1 MLLRQ
6 KAEET
11 LLRQEPEP
19 DEDGSDLVAGALLD
33 GQRLSELLTRDEAL
47 GDQPITQARHAPI
60 GRRAGRPRGPHGR
73 LGGHVVHLIG
83 LRRRDA
89 NGGAHAGE
97 HGEGGHHT
105 HQLVAVPEL
114 GVRLLQRLEGAGVG
128 GIRLHDHLAQA
139 RRFEERVTLLGRE
152 RIPAV
157 GLDHDVIPRVHSPT
171 RVH

>member
-6 KAEET
+6 KGEET

-19 DEDGSDLVAGALLD
+19 DEDGSDLVAGALLR
-33 GQRLSELLTRDEAL
+33 GQRLGELLARDESL
-47 GDQPITQARHAPI
+47 GDQPVTQARHAPL
-60 GRRAGRPRGPHGR
+60 GRRAGRPRGPR
-73 LGGHVVHLIG
+73 PLGGHVVHLIG

-89 NGGAHAGE
+89 DGGAHTGE
-97 HGEGGHHT
+97 HGEGGHHP

-114 GVRLLQRLEGAGVG
+114 GVGLLQRLEGAGVG

-152 RIPAV
+152 RFPAV
-157 GLDHDVIPRVHSPT
+157 GLDHDVIPRVHPPT
-171 RVH
+171 RVP